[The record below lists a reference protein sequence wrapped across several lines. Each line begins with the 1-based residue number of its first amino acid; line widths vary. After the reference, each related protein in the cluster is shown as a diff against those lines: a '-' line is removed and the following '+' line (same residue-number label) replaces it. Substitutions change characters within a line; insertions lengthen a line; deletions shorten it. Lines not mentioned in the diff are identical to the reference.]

1 MGYKSDKPHHE
12 YANDALQKL
21 FEDFWYDSLMCRSEN
36 YSVDKVFP
44 FTNENL
50 PQIFKDFDFEG
61 KSVLTVGSSGDQ
73 MFESI
78 FNGAKRI
85 TVADA
90 NVCSQPYIELKIAA
104 LKNLSYE
111 EASDYF
117 TRESILD
124 WNYYKKISH
133 DLSPK
138 AKEFWDTIML
148 EMELDLDTRRRIV
161 SKLFHGNFMHKG
173 KSTASFFREKEI
185 YNKIKENVKDCEID
199 FIAADVTKFESLTRD
214 KYDFIFLSNIFDYFR
229 DRTFFKCIDGLGR
242 NVLKQNGIMQVD
254 YDFDETNFD
263 GKMFDL
269 LLKNAYLANDVNDYI
284 IEKHVEG
291 IMPHGMEEFASKAK
305 GIFLKK
311 DFFDTH
317 FLEDENLDSMFNS
330 MINDFLNKDDKIEN
344 AKDAAKAMRDEDLTL
359 IDNTY

>member
-12 YANDALQKL
+12 YAGLALEKL
-21 FEDFWYDSLMCRSEN
+21 FDDFWYDSLICRSEN

-50 PQIFKDFDFEG
+50 PQMFKDFDFEG

-73 MFESI
+73 LFESI
-78 FNGAKRI
+78 VKGAKRV

-90 NVCSQPYIELKIAA
+90 NVYSQPFIELKIVA

-124 WNYYKKISH
+124 WKYYKKVSH
-133 DLSPK
+133 DLSPM

-161 SKLFHGNFMHKG
+161 SKVFHGNFMHKG
-173 KSTASFFREKEI
+173 KNSASFFRDREI
-185 YNKIKENVKDCEID
+185 YNKLKENIKDCEID
-199 FIAADVTKFESLTRD
+199 FIVADVTMFESLVQD

-229 DRTFFKCIDGLGR
+229 DSAFFKCIDGLGR
-242 NVLKQNGIMQVD
+242 NILKPNGIMQVD
-254 YDFDETNFD
+254 YDFDENNFN

-269 LLKNAYLANDVNDYI
+269 ALKNVYLANDVNNYI

-291 IMPHGMEEFASKAK
+291 IKTFGMEEFASKAK

-317 FLEDENLDSMFNS
+317 QLEDGNLDDMFNA
-330 MINDFLNKDDKIEN
+330 MINDFLNEGNKIEN
-344 AKDAAKAMRDEDLTL
+344 AKDSAKDMRDEDWAL
-359 IDNTY
+359 IDNNY